1 MRRVIV
7 SVATIVLGLGFGAG
21 CKPPQP
27 DDTSPDGSGGDPD
40 GGGGVDGGG
49 EVNGERFCGARFAFR
64 PTGSFESVAVAGA
77 WGWATPTPLTDADG
91 DGVFT
96 ADVELAPGVW
106 PYKLVVTRPGGA
118 TDWLLD
124 PENPYRA
131 YDGGVE
137 NSGARVGDCTIPLVE
152 VAAHTTST
160 SGAETRFRVT
170 RAAGGADVA
179 GATARVVFEGADL
192 PSVPAPTVAGTDITV
207 ALAGL
212 AAGKYTLVVEATDTA
227 GKTSLPVRVPFWI
240 EAEPFDWRDAVI
252 YMVMTDRFRD
262 GDPSNNPAPSPTAEP
277 TADFHGGDLR
287 GVTQAIEDG
296 TFDALG
302 VRALWLSP
310 FVENTTDVEQDHGR
324 GVTAYHGYWPTRAR
338 AVDPRLG
345 TAADLD
351 ALVTAAH
358 RRGIR
363 VLMDYVVNH
372 VHADHEYL
380 TTNPSWFRVGC
391 TCGEAGCGWTEHRLD
406 CSFKPYM
413 PDVDWT
419 NREAGEQM
427 VADALWWLERF
438 DLDGLRVDAVKHVE
452 DLAVINLATRINET
466 FERGGTEYFLLG
478 ETAMGWAG
486 DDVAA
491 NLPEYETIS
500 RYVGPNALSGQFD
513 FVLYHATAYRVWADD
528 ARGML
533 HLDYWTRQSLAHY
546 PVDAV
551 MTPFVGSHDSER
563 IVSLAHLGSGSAIVH
578 HKWPSQGLPAE
589 PTTDEPYQRA
599 TIALTWMLT
608 VPGAPLLYYGDE
620 YGEHGAADPDNRH
633 MWRAPA
639 QRSARQAAMA
649 AKLARVGTVRK
660 ELAPLRRGRYVPL
673 TVTEDV
679 LTFARVHG
687 NQAAIVAINK
697 AGAARTVE
705 VDLAQVT
712 GVTFGASL
720 TDRLDA
726 GGRTVTVQNGRVS
739 LDLAARSAMILAP

>member
-1 MRRVIV
+1 MRTA
-7 SVATIVLGLGFGAG
+7 VAVLATLGLAVLAAA
-21 CKPPQP
+21 CQPPRP
-27 DDTSPDGSGGDPD
+27 DDNGPDAGGGGDGGGDPD
-40 GGGGVDGGG
+40 GGDDGVP
-49 EVNGERFCGARFAFR
+49 VRSCGAHIAYR
-64 PTGSFESVAVAGA
+64 PTGLFDSLEVAGA
-77 WGWATPTPLTDADG
+77 WDWNARAPLTDADG

-96 ADVELAPGVW
+96 ADVDVAPGVW
-106 PYKLVVTRPGGA
+106 PYKIVVTRPGGA
-118 TDWLLD
+118 VDWLLD
-124 PENPYRA
+124 TGNPYRA

-137 NSGARVGDCTIPLVE
+137 NSGARVADCTVPLLE
-152 VAAHTTST
+152 VASHVTTS
-160 SGAETRFRVT
+160 SGAETHFRLSRASGGAEVT
-170 RAAGGADVA
+170 GVHAEVWFEGSQLPLASPPTITGADVA
-179 GATARVVFEGADL
+179 
-192 PSVPAPTVAGTDITV
+192 V

-212 AAGKYTLVVEATDTA
+212 AAGKYTLVVTATDA
-227 GKTSLPVRVPFWI
+227 GGATSAAVRVPFWI
-240 EAEPFDWRDAVI
+240 ETEAFDWRDALI

-262 GDPSNNPAPSPTAEP
+262 GDPSNNPAPSAGAEAA
-277 TADFHGGDLR
+277 ADFHGGDLR
-287 GVTQAIEDG
+287 GITAAINDG

-345 TAADLD
+345 TDADLE
-351 ALVTAAH
+351 AMVTAAH
-358 RRGIR
+358 RHGIR

-372 VHADHEYL
+372 VHADHEYVSAH
-380 TTNPSWFRVGC
+380 PSWFRLGC
-391 TCGEAGCGWTEHRLD
+391 TCGEDNCGWTDHRLD

-427 VADALWWLERF
+427 IADAMWWLERF

-452 DLAVINLATRINET
+452 DLAIVNLATRINET
-466 FERGGTEYFLLG
+466 FEGGGTEYFLLG

-500 RYVGPNALSGQFD
+500 RYVGENALSGQFD
-513 FVLYHATAYRVWADD
+513 FVLYHASAYRVWADD

-533 HLDYWTRQSLAHY
+533 HLDFWTRQSLAHY

-563 IVSLAHLGSGSAIVH
+563 LVSLADLGSGSAIVH
-578 HKWPSQGLPAE
+578 HKWADQGLPPA
-589 PTTDEPYQRA
+589 PTDDEPYQRA
-599 TIALTWMLT
+599 TIALTWMLS

-620 YGEHGAADPDNRH
+620 YGEHGGADPDNRH

-639 QRSARQAAMA
+639 QRDARQSAMA
-649 AKLARVGTVRK
+649 TRIARAGSLRR

-679 LTFARVHG
+679 LTFARVLG
-687 NQAAIVAINK
+687 NQAVVVAINR
-697 AGAARTVE
+697 AGTARTVD
-705 VDLAQVT
+705 VDLGAIT
-712 GVTFGASL
+712 GVTFGAAVI
-720 TDRLDA
+720 DRLDA
-726 GGRTVTVQNGRVS
+726 GGRTVAVSGGHVS
-739 LDLAARSAMILAP
+739 LDLGARSAMILTP